1 MKTKLYF
8 ILSILLLLVFGI
20 ESRSQDKIT
29 VSGTV
34 TFFKSVPLNKV
45 KIVALN
51 SGNQTYTDSLGQFKL
66 NCLKKDVLIIS
77 ASGFEEKNVKVGK
90 QNAYVIN
97 LVYKNNPTNFKYA
110 VSNGHVS
117 ENVLMQAINSG
128 QQKKG
133 KDYSTYS
140 SIFELISSEIYDVRV
155 TGSVVYNKKI
165 NSFDSNPQVL
175 YVVDGKVVSDISF
188 VAPADVKTIEFVD
201 DVSATTWGM
210 QGANGV
216 LKITLK

>member
-29 VSGTV
+29 VYGTV
-34 TFFKSVPLNKV
+34 TFFKSIPLNKV
-45 KIVALN
+45 KILALN
-51 SGNQTYTDSLGQFKL
+51 SGESTYTDSLGRFNL
-66 NCLKKDVLIIS
+66 NCLMKDALIIS
-77 ASGFEEKNVKVGK
+77 ASGFEKKNVKVGK
-90 QNAYVIN
+90 QDRYIIN
-97 LVYKNNPTNFKYA
+97 LTYKNNPTNFHDA
-110 VSNGHVS
+110 VSNGHIS
-117 ENVLMQAINSG
+117 ENVLLQAINSG

-155 TGSVVYNKKI
+155 TGSIVYNKKI
-165 NSFDSNPQVL
+165 NSFNSNPQVL
-175 YVVDGKVVSDISF
+175 YVVDRKVVSDISF

-201 DVSATTWGM
+201 DVGATIWGM

-216 LKITLK
+216 LKIALK

>member
-1 MKTKLYF
+1 MKTKLCF
-8 ILSILLLLVFGI
+8 ILSILLLLAFGI
-20 ESRSQDKIT
+20 ESKSQDKIA

-45 KIVALN
+45 KILASN
-51 SGNQTYTDSLGQFKL
+51 FGESTYTDSLGRFNL

-77 ASGFEEKNVKVGK
+77 ASGFETKNVKVGR
-90 QNAYVIN
+90 QDTYLIN
-97 LVYKNNPTNFKYA
+97 LIYKDNPTNFKDA
-110 VSNGHVS
+110 VSNGHIS
-117 ENVLMQAINSG
+117 ENKLLQAINSG

-133 KDYSTYS
+133 KDFSTYS

-165 NSFDSNPQVL
+165 NSLNSNPQVL

-188 VAPADVKTIEFVD
+188 VAPADVKSIEFAD
-201 DVSATTWGM
+201 DVSTTMWGM

>member
-1 MKTKLYF
+1 MKTKLFF

-29 VSGTV
+29 VSGKV
-34 TFFKSVPLNKV
+34 TFFKSIPLNKV
-45 KIVALN
+45 KILALN
-51 SGNQTYTDSLGQFKL
+51 SGESTYTDSLGQFNL
-66 NCLKKDVLIIS
+66 NCFKKDALIIS
-77 ASGFEEKNVKVGK
+77 ASGFEKKNVKVGK
-90 QNAYVIN
+90 QDTYIIN
-97 LVYKNNPTNFKYA
+97 LAYKNNPTNFHDA
-110 VSNGHVS
+110 VSNGHIS
-117 ENVLMQAINSG
+117 ENVLLQAINSG

-155 TGSVVYNKKI
+155 TGSIVYNKKI
-165 NSFDSNPQVL
+165 NSFNSNPQVL
-175 YVVDGKVVSDISF
+175 YVVDGKAVSDISF

-201 DVSATTWGM
+201 DVGATMWGM

>member
-1 MKTKLYF
+1 MKPKIYF

-20 ESRSQDKIT
+20 ESKSQDKIK

-34 TFFKSVPLNKV
+34 TFFKTIPLNKV
-45 KIVALN
+45 KVQALN
-51 SGNQTYTDSLGQFKL
+51 SGESTLTDSLGHFNL
-66 NCLKKDVLIIS
+66 NGFKKDVLIIL
-77 ASGFEEKNVKVGK
+77 ASGFEKKNVKVGR
-90 QNAYVIN
+90 QNSFVIN
-97 LVYKNNPTNFKYA
+97 LDYKNNPTNFKEA
-110 VSNGHVS
+110 VSNGHIS
-117 ENVLMQAINSG
+117 ENALQQAINSG

-155 TGSVVYNKKI
+155 TGSIVYNKKI
-165 NSFDSNPQVL
+165 NSLNSNPQVL
-175 YVVDGKVVSDISF
+175 YVVDGKVVADISF

-201 DVSATTWGM
+201 DVSSTMWGM

>member
-1 MKTKLYF
+1 MKTKLYL

-20 ESRSQDKIT
+20 ESKSQDKIM

-34 TFFKSVPLNKV
+34 TFFKNVPLNKV
-45 KIVALN
+45 KVLAFK
-51 SGNQTYTDSLGQFKL
+51 SGESTYTDSLGRFNL
-66 NCLKKDVLIIS
+66 ISFKKDILIVS
-77 ASGFEEKNVKVGK
+77 ASGFEKRNVKVGRQDK
-90 QNAYVIN
+90 YIIN
-97 LVYKNNPTNFKYA
+97 LDYTNNPTNFKDA
-110 VSNGHVS
+110 VSNGHIS
-117 ENVLMQAINSG
+117 ENVLQQAINSG

-155 TGSVVYNKKI
+155 TGSIVYNKKI
-165 NSFDSNPQVL
+165 KSLNSNPQVL
-175 YVVDGKVVSDISF
+175 YVVDGKVVADISF

-201 DVSATTWGM
+201 DVSATMWGM

>member
-1 MKTKLYF
+1 MKAKLYF

-20 ESRSQDKIT
+20 ESKSQDKIA

-45 KIVALN
+45 KVLALN
-51 SGNQTYTDSLGQFKL
+51 SGESTYTDSLGRFNL
-66 NCLKKDVLIIS
+66 NCVKKDVLIIS
-77 ASGFEEKNVKVGK
+77 ASGFEKRKVKIGR
-90 QNAYVIN
+90 QNTYVVNLAYE
-97 LVYKNNPTNFKYA
+97 NNPTNFKDA
-110 VSNGHVS
+110 VSNGHIS
-117 ENVLMQAINSG
+117 ENELQQAVISG
-128 QQKKG
+128 RQKKG

-155 TGSVVYNKKI
+155 TGSIVYNKKI
-165 NSFDSNPQVL
+165 LSLNSNPQVL
-175 YVVDGKVVSDISF
+175 YVVDGKVVANISF

-201 DVSATTWGM
+201 DVSTTMWGM

>member
-1 MKTKLYF
+1 M
-8 ILSILLLLVFGI
+8 
-20 ESRSQDKIT
+20 

-34 TFFKSVPLNKV
+34 TFFKSIPLNKV
-45 KIVALN
+45 KILALN
-51 SGNQTYTDSLGQFKL
+51 SGESTYSDSLGRFNL
-66 NCLKKDVLIIS
+66 NCLKKDALIIS
-77 ASGFEEKNVKVGK
+77 ASGFEKKNLKVGK
-90 QNAYVIN
+90 QDTYIIN
-97 LVYKNNPTNFKYA
+97 LAYKNNPTNFHEA
-110 VSNGHVS
+110 VNNGHIS
-117 ENVLMQAINSG
+117 ENVLLKAINLG

-155 TGSVVYNKKI
+155 TGSIVYNKKI
-165 NSFDSNPQVL
+165 NSFNSNPQVL

-188 VAPADVKTIEFVD
+188 VAPADVKIIEFVD
-201 DVSATTWGM
+201 DVGATMWGM